1 MKKML
6 MLLIFAFLITGCS
19 VNYELNID
27 KQLNLSENIILNATT
42 DTDVQKIL
50 DFNQYIPI
58 NIEFDEPVIFKE
70 KADGVQY
77 YNINKKSDNS
87 SLKFNYSYDVDEF
100 NFNIFAKSCYQ
111 YVTVMDQDNEK
122 ELLLST
128 SREFLCFDKYDN
140 LDDVTVTITS
150 KYKLKE
156 TNADEVSRHTYRWF
170 INKGNAK
177 DKYLYLLLNTG
188 EKDLNLWERIL
199 EGDFTNTF
207 TIFLAVFLIGGIIIF
222 LFKKKGDR
230 RNRV

>member
-1 MKKML
+1 MKKMI

-27 KQLNLSENIILNATT
+27 KQLNLSENIVMNATT
-42 DTDVQKIL
+42 DRDVQKIL
-50 DFNQYIPI
+50 DFNQYIPV
-58 NIEFDEPVIFKE
+58 NIEFDDPKIFKE

-77 YNINKKSDNS
+77 YSINKKSDNS